1 MKREFKIYEIML
13 KSNVDYEVAEAMF
26 QDEICEKYNTRD
38 TELAESMFDTEW

>member
-26 QDEICEKYNTRD
+26 QDEICEMYNTKD
-38 TELAESMFDTEW
+38 TKLAEAIFESE